1 MSEAVLFT
9 RQRSIDL
16 YRLIK
21 IKRQLSFKLHYSFVA
36 SIPTVVREL
45 YHDSKACG
53 GEENYRR
60 CNCHGARVEGRSVWR
75 YVITRADSLL

>member
-1 MSEAVLFT
+1 MERVSEAVLFT

-45 YHDSKACG
+45 Y
-53 GEENYRR
+53 
-60 CNCHGARVEGRSVWR
+60 
-75 YVITRADSLL
+75 

>member
-1 MSEAVLFT
+1 MRRYGRIIGLAPRMERVSEAVLFT
-9 RQRSIDL
+9 RQRNIDL

-45 YHDSKACG
+45 Y
-53 GEENYRR
+53 
-60 CNCHGARVEGRSVWR
+60 
-75 YVITRADSLL
+75 